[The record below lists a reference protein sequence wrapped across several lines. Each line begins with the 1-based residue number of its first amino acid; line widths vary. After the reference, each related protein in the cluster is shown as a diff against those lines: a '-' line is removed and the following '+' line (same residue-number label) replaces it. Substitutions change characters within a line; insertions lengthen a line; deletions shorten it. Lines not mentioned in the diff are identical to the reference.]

1 MSQAAM
7 VHISAERAAE
17 ICARFAPG
25 EAARSLLKE
34 DATPRQFLDLLIEK
48 GEFADAVRFLAY
60 ALPKREAVWWA
71 SLCARMA
78 SGANPPA
85 PILAALHA
93 AEAWATDPTEENR
106 RAAMPVAEA
115 VGFATPAGCAA
126 VSAFWSGGSLA
137 PPDLPAVPPD
147 ESLTAH
153 GVSGSVILSAVM
165 TEPDKAPEKFRVFL
179 SQGIGVA
186 EGIRPVPSPSRSL
199 EGPAATDAPTPRKP
213 SPRPRLDWE

>member
-7 VHISAERAAE
+7 VHVSAERAAE
-17 ICARFAPG
+17 VCARFAPG
-25 EAARSLLKE
+25 EAAKGLLKE
-34 DATPRQFLDLLIEK
+34 DQTPRQFLDLLIEN

-71 SLCARMA
+71 CLCARTA

-93 AEAWATDPTEENR
+93 AEAWASDPSEENR

-126 VSAFWSGGSLA
+126 VSAFWSGGSLG
-137 PPDLPAVPPD
+137 PPNLPAIPPD

-165 TEPDKAPEKFRVFL
+165 VEPEKAPEKFRVFL

-186 EGIRPVPSPSRSL
+186 EGVRPVPAPTKSL
-199 EGPAATDAPTPRKP
+199 ERPAATDPSASRQPT
-213 SPRPRLDWE
+213 PRPRLDWE

>member
-1 MSQAAM
+1 MSQAEM
-7 VHISAERAAE
+7 VHVSARRAAE

-25 EAARSLLKE
+25 DAARSLLKE
-34 DATPRQFLDLLIEK
+34 DQSPRQYLDLLIEK

-165 TEPDKAPEKFRVFL
+165 AEPEKAPEKFRVFL

-186 EGIRPVPSPSRSL
+186 QGVRPVPSPARPP
-199 EGPAATDAPTPRKP
+199 EGPATDASAPRKP
-213 SPRPRLDWE
+213 TPRPRLDWE